1 MSINEPL
8 IFYKSLALAQTSK
21 GVIYENSKNKNL
33 WEFGTHEQVY
43 VYTTLKNMIANHPLL
58 FYKNQ

>member
-8 IFYKSLALAQTSK
+8 IFHKSLALAQTPK

-33 WEFGTHEQVY
+33 WEFVAH
-43 VYTTLKNMIANHPLL
+43 
-58 FYKNQ
+58 